1 MKIGLI
7 GLKKA
12 GKTTIFNALTRCEIA
27 TEAFTTTK
35 MEPNLA
41 VVEVADERV
50 TRLKEMYNPKK
61 TTNATL
67 ELIDFVGIAQDQERK
82 QVFSAAELGLIK
94 NVDALAL
101 VLRNFSDEMLD
112 QTFGESNPQ
121 TDMQTLIS
129 EIILSDLILAE
140 TRLERIDHQM
150 KRGVKTPALEQEKAA
165 LEQILTDL
173 NADRLP
179 GKDAISAEH
188 HKLLRGFQFLTL
200 KPLLVIL
207 NSDEE
212 RFGKEGALLE
222 QLSHD
227 YQAIEFAGR
236 FEMELNR
243 LSEEE
248 AAAFMEDLH
257 IAASARQRLTLLA
270 YNVLGYQT
278 FFTVGPDEVRAWTI
292 HKGDTAVEAAGVIH
306 SDLARGFIRAEC
318 FSYDDLMAHGSE
330 KALKEKGLI
339 RLEGKTYSVKD
350 GDILSIRFSV

>member
-1 MKIGLI
+1 MKIALV

-12 GKTTIFNALTRCEIA
+12 GKTTIFNALTRSEIA
-27 TEAFTTTK
+27 TEAFSSTK
-35 MEPNLA
+35 LEPNLA

-50 TRLKEMYNPKK
+50 TRLKDMYNPKK
-61 TTNATL
+61 TTHATL

-112 QTFGESNPQ
+112 QTVGASDPLA
-121 TDMQTLIS
+121 DMKTLIS

-140 TRLERIDHQM
+140 TRLERIEHQM

-165 LEQILTDL
+165 LEQILAHL

-179 GKDAISAEH
+179 NKDAIAAEH
-188 HKLLRGFQFLTL
+188 QKLLRGFQFLTL

-207 NSDEE
+207 NSDED
-212 RFGKEGALLE
+212 RFGKDSALLD
-222 QLSHD
+222 QLAHD
-227 YQAIEFAGR
+227 YKAIEFAGR

-243 LSEEE
+243 LSDEE
-248 AAAFMEDLH
+248 AQAFMDDMH
-257 IAASARQRLTLLA
+257 IAASARERLTLLA
-270 YNVLGYQT
+270 YDVLGYQT
-278 FFTVGPDEVRAWTI
+278 FFTVGQDEVRAWTI
-292 HKGDTAVEAAGVIH
+292 HKGETAVDAAGVIH

-318 FSYDDLMAHGSE
+318 FSYEDLMTHGSE
-330 KALKEKGLI
+330 KALKEKGLV
-339 RLEGKTYSVKD
+339 RLEGKTYLVKD